1 MKKNLVEFT
10 DSNFKAEV
18 LKSKIPVLVDF
29 WAEWCGPC
37 RAVGP
42 IVEDIAGEYTGK
54 VKVGKVNVD
63 HNPGTAMEY
72 GIRSIPSIMVFKDG
86 AVQDQ
91 IVGAVPKQNITRVL
105 DRILK

>member
-1 MKKNLVEFT
+1 M
-10 DSNFKAEV
+10 
-18 LKSKIPVLVDF
+18 
-29 WAEWCGPC
+29 
-37 RAVGP
+37 
-42 IVEDIAGEYTGK
+42 
-54 VKVGKVNVD
+54 NVD